1 MDQQDEVF
9 ERAKWL
15 SPLNIVG
22 DEKEVNLDAFRDP
35 NSNATSPLSQKK
47 RPKWRKPAGKPHH
60 PRTGYNLF
68 FQFERNRILNQTD
81 HLPITWIS
89 ISDFHVNAVPPLKG
103 PPLSLSRSKA
113 PTKFGFAEMAKNVA
127 AKWKTLNPDLKDMF
141 ERKAME
147 ASYATSRSW
156 KNGIEL
162 KT

>member
-1 MDQQDEVF
+1 MPLEIQTPMQPLPFRRKSVPNGANPPE
-9 ERAKWL
+9 
-15 SPLNIVG
+15 SPII
-22 DEKEVNLDAFRDP
+22 
-35 NSNATSPLSQKK
+35 
-47 RPKWRKPAGKPHH
+47 HH